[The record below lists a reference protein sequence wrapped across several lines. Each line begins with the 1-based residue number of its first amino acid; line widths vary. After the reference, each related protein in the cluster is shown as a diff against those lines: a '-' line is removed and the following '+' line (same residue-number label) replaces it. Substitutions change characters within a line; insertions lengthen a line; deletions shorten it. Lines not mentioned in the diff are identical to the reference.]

1 MFVYYCTLE
10 AFTAGNSQPLGPKC
24 GMTIISPSLFLTGLE
39 KVHKDLPRVDSQ
51 AELMVVTPNPKNL
64 SWQKERRSPRPTLDE
79 DSGRAHDF
87 KVDDEIRRRRPYE
100 DRGGM
105 NEYIFRDT

>member
-64 SWQKERRSPRPTLDE
+64 S
-79 DSGRAHDF
+79 
-87 KVDDEIRRRRPYE
+87 
-100 DRGGM
+100 
-105 NEYIFRDT
+105 